1 MWGNTPKG
9 FLRAPGFWTVDV
21 ALSRNFAIGGGKH
34 VEARVEAF
42 NLFNH
47 DNFGSPNTTYGNPNF
62 GKITST
68 AGGPRI
74 MQFAAKFV
82 F

>member
-1 MWGNTPKG
+1 MSG
-9 FLRAPGFWTVDV
+9 PGFWTVDI
-21 ALSRNFAIGGGKH
+21 ALSRNFAIGDGKH
-34 VEARVEAF
+34 IEARVESF

-47 DNFGSPNTTYGNPNF
+47 VNLGNPNTTFGNPNF
-62 GKITST
+62 AKITST

-74 MQFAAKFV
+74 MQFAIKFG